1 MVRYN
6 ITIKVMNEE
15 GDCLTMRNPAVAGIM
30 RGFSCI
36 AFLQADTI
44 RMFS

>member
-6 ITIKVMNEE
+6 ITIIATDEE
-15 GDCLTMRNPAVAGIM
+15 GSRLTMRNSSVAGIM
-30 RGFSCI
+30 RGFQRMAC
-36 AFLQADTI
+36 LQADTI